1 MKNDD
6 FNDAQVSARI
16 SAKLRERLFQ
26 AAIEENCS
34 ISDILR
40 DALERRLGHVERQA
54 ENAKRN
60 AFVFEYLHAL
70 LEFLIHQEHPD
81 IRPRLI
87 AVAREKAKAH
97 HGLW

>member
-6 FNDAQVSARI
+6 IIDAQTSV
-16 SAKLRERLFQ
+16 RLSTKMLDRLHP
-26 AAIEENCS
+26 AAIDENCS
-34 ISDILR
+34 ISDIVR

-60 AFVFEYLHAL
+60 AFVFENFHAL

-87 AVAREKAKAH
+87 AVAHEKAKAQD
-97 HGLW
+97 GLW